1 MKEVTFLN
9 PQFFWLFLL
18 LPLAIGWYLWKRKQQ
33 APTLKISSLKGFQ
46 TKSSFLAKL
55 QPLLFVMRLL
65 ALSALIVAM
74 ARPRTVD
81 ISNKTKTTKGIDIV
95 IAVDVSGSML
105 AKDLKPNRMEAL
117 KRVAADFVEERPN
130 DRIGLVVY
138 AAEAYTKTPVTSD
151 KSVIL
156 DAVNSIKYDNTLQD
170 GTGIGMGL
178 TTAVNRLKDSKAK
191 SKVIILLTDGV
202 NNAGFI
208 EPETASDIA
217 EQYGIKV
224 YTIGI
229 GTNGMAEFPYAIAPN
244 GQFLFRMMQV
254 EIDEK
259 LMQSIARK
267 TGGKYF
273 RATSNSNLAQ
283 IYKEI
288 NKLET
293 TEIEEL
299 RFYDYDEKY
308 RPFVW
313 LAGILVLLEIG
324 LRKRFL
330 EVLYNV
336 RIRRKRLFIFLASS
350 QYWCCFFF
358 TLFGKEKSNVNL
370 AILIWLKN

>member
-1 MKEVTFLN
+1 MN
-9 PQFFWLFLL
+9 PEFFWLLAL
-18 LPLAIGWYLWKRKQQ
+18 LPVAIAWLFFKRRQQ
-33 APTLKISSLKGFQ
+33 SATLKMSSLKGFQ
-46 TKSSFLAKL
+46 TTSVLPKL
-55 QPLLFVMRLL
+55 KPFLFVFRLL
-65 ALSALIVAM
+65 ALASLIVAM

-81 ISNKTKTTKGIDIV
+81 ISNETKTTKGIDIV
-95 IAVDVSGSML
+95 MAVDVSGSML

-117 KRVAADFVEERPN
+117 KKVAAKFVEERPN

-138 AAEAYTKTPVTSD
+138 ASEAYTKIPVTSD
-151 KSVIL
+151 KPLVLEAIQ
-156 DAVNSIKYDNTLQD
+156 SIKYDNVLQD

-178 TTAVNRLKDSKAK
+178 ATAVNRLKDSKAK

-202 NNAGFI
+202 NNSGFI

-217 EQYGIKV
+217 RQYGIKV

-254 EIDEK
+254 EIDQE
-259 LMQSIARK
+259 LMKSIARK

-273 RATSNSNLAQ
+273 RATSNSRLGE
-283 IYKEI
+283 IYEAI

-299 RFYDYDEKY
+299 KYYDYEEKF

-313 LAGILVLLEIG
+313 IAAGLVLIEIG
-324 LRKRFL
+324 LRNTVFRS
-330 EVLYNV
+330 
-336 RIRRKRLFIFLASS
+336 FI
-350 QYWCCFFF
+350 
-358 TLFGKEKSNVNL
+358 
-370 AILIWLKN
+370 

>member
-1 MKEVTFLN
+1 MN
-9 PQFFWLFLL
+9 PEFFWLLVL
-18 LPLAIGWYLWKRKQQ
+18 LPVAIAWLFFKRKQQ
-33 APTLKISSLKGFQ
+33 SATLKMSSLKGFQ
-46 TKSSFLAKL
+46 TSGSILPKL
-55 QPLLFVMRLL
+55 KPFLFVLRLL
-65 ALSALIVAM
+65 ALASLIVAM

-81 ISNKTKTTKGIDIV
+81 ISNETKTTRGIDIV
-95 IAVDVSGSML
+95 MAVDVSGSML

-117 KRVAADFVEERPN
+117 KKVAAKFVEERPN

-138 AAEAYTKTPVTSD
+138 ASEAYTKIPVTSD
-151 KSVIL
+151 KPLVLEAIE
-156 DAVNSIKYDNTLQD
+156 SIKYDNVLQD

-178 TTAVNRLKDSKAK
+178 ATAVNRLKDSKAK

-202 NNAGFI
+202 NNSGFI

-217 EQYGIKV
+217 RQYGIKV

-254 EIDEK
+254 EIDQE
-259 LMQSIARK
+259 LMKSIARK

-273 RATSNSNLAQ
+273 RATSNSKLGE
-283 IYKEI
+283 IYEAI

-299 RFYDYDEKY
+299 KYYDYEEKF

-313 LAGILVLLEIG
+313 IAAGLVLIEVG
-324 LRKRFL
+324 LRNTVFRS
-330 EVLYNV
+330 
-336 RIRRKRLFIFLASS
+336 FI
-350 QYWCCFFF
+350 
-358 TLFGKEKSNVNL
+358 
-370 AILIWLKN
+370 